1 MSDLTPA
8 YRFAVNV
15 TPKPGILDPQGKA
28 VERSLPHLGIA
39 GVSGV
44 RVGRRVELVVSAT
57 DEAAARAV
65 VDRLAGELLS
75 NPLME
80 LYEVEA
86 LGETPAPAAAGV
98 GG

>member
-1 MSDLTPA
+1 MSEHSRS

-28 VERSLPHLGIA
+28 VERSLPHLGIS
-39 GVSGV
+39 GVTGV
-44 RVGRRVELVVSAT
+44 RVGRRVEMTVTAA
-57 DEAAARAV
+57 DAAAARAV
-65 VDRLAGELLS
+65 VDHLAGDLLS

-80 LYEVEA
+80 RFEVEA
-86 LGETPAPAAAGV
+86 LGETEAPATAGV